1 MSLKIHLNWGI
12 GFSRK
17 IGEGL
22 CKKGGFS
29 KNGRDVWF
37 FTVLCMRLML
47 PGTILEEHGHRFI
60 EFGQPE

>member
-1 MSLKIHLNWGI
+1 MSLKIHQDCGI

-17 IGEGL
+17 IGEEL
-22 CKKGGFS
+22 SKKGGFS
-29 KNGRDVWF
+29 KSGGDVWF
-37 FTVLCMRLML
+37 FTVLCRRLML